1 MTKLFN
7 GKMNN
12 KIMKRSN
19 AKTAA
24 MRRGQAMTEYIIVFT
39 AMLVAVFAVFYLIHA
54 TKRAC
59 KRTVTMVA
67 SDFP

>member
-1 MTKLFN
+1 MAKLLNVTMT
-7 GKMNN
+7 N
-12 KIMKRSN
+12 KRFR
-19 AKTAA
+19 

-54 TKRAC
+54 TKKAC
-59 KRTVTMVA
+59 RRTVSMVA